1 MKKSIYYIV
10 LVLACL
16 IFSNTANAQAPTS
29 ESNTTKHKF
38 NFSEVQ
44 IESETPNQYKTLEV
58 RYTNS
63 QATDDESILINNK
76 SFKYFTDKKTAI
88 KYYYLV
94 KKDSQSYEVYYVYS
108 LEAKKPEIFTFRI
121 GQ

>member
-1 MKKSIYYIV
+1 V
-10 LVLACL
+10 
-16 IFSNTANAQAPTS
+16 FSNTVNAQAPTN
-29 ESNTTKHKF
+29 EGNTTKHKF

-58 RYTNS
+58 RYTTN

-94 KKDSQSYEVYYVYS
+94 KKESPNYEVYYVYS
-108 LEAKKPEIFTFRI
+108 AEAKKPEVFTFRV